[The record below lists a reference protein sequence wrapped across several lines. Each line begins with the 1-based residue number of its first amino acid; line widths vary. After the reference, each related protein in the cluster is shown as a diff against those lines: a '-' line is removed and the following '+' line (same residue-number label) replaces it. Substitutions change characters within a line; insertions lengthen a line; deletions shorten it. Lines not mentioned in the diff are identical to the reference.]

1 MQIREMEQQGA
12 VALITLSGRVTINDQ
27 PGLLKDAVTGT
38 LTRGARHV
46 LLDLSGVGYIDS
58 TRLGELIA
66 AHVSVT
72 KLGGHLRLVATPD
85 RVAELLHL
93 AGLDKVFERFDSTE
107 EAFKGLN

>member
-1 MQIREMEQQGA
+1 MQIREMQQDGA

-38 LTRGARHV
+38 LKRGARHI

-58 TRLGELIA
+58 TRLGELIS
-66 AHVSVT
+66 AHVTVT
-72 KLGGHLRLVATPD
+72 KQNGHLRLVAVPD

-93 AGLDKVFERFDSTE
+93 AGLDQVFERYDTAE
-107 EAFKGLN
+107 EAAKGLN